1 MLLLAMDI
9 VLIYTTSVVCRKP
22 RLDSS
27 TLAHQA
33 GVDHTMMRPCLP
45 RYIPRRWFG
54 LLLLSS
60 ACSVLLLLYRL
71 IPSNVLHHE
80 GSGTYVYTL
89 QDDARSF
96 WGFHK
101 TTGSPGHNAESPIP
115 KSSHKCIHRVLNPS
129 DPSVM
134 EYHVKVGPIK
144 CPSDR
149 EDWVYVTNGS
159 IHILPR
165 AQKRHGKI
173 SCTYTPIVRDGDFAV
188 RRDPVPGVM
197 QDGQPLQA
205 DFFSISCKSESG
217 KNYENVHSAVARN
230 KAVQEH
236 LDRHA
241 AERKKTS
248 SQGLGLSVFMYGF
261 DSMSRMAWLRNLP
274 QTRDYLV
281 HTLGGVE
288 LEGYNIVGDG
298 TPAALLPILTGKMEE
313 ELPEARRG
321 FPGATPVD
329 GHPWVWK
336 DFSRHGYVT
345 AWAEDMVGVGTF
357 QYRMLG
363 FKEQPTDHNMRP
375 FYLAAEKEYSKNEKL
390 CLGSTPRHVNFM
402 RWFRNLFDTYR
413 NYPKFFFGFH
423 SELSHGG
430 NNDMQAQDEDVKSFL
445 EGLEES
451 GHLNSTLL
459 ILMSDHGARF
469 GHIRATAQGKL
480 EERMPYFSFRF
491 PPWFRRQHPDI
502 MRSLETNV
510 HRLTT
515 PFDVHETFL
524 EVLNYT
530 GSGQADIKHRGVSI
544 FKEISKDRTCVD
556 AEVTPHW
563 CACLDWENVSQS
575 DRLVVEAARAA
586 LATINELTQKQR
598 GKCVELAVSNITRG
612 SRYVCTE
619 EDSRAQDKILKYW
632 NQYNKNDFGRFDGM
646 SCRKGISYFQVS
658 FITQP
663 GGGHFEAICYH
674 DVTSGTFRINS
685 KEMSRINKYGSQ
697 PACIQGSLP
706 HLRPYCYCKEQS

>member
-1 MLLLAMDI
+1 
-9 VLIYTTSVVCRKP
+9 
-22 RLDSS
+22 
-27 TLAHQA
+27 
-33 GVDHTMMRPCLP
+33 MMRSCLP
-45 RYIPRRWFG
+45 RYIPRRWFV
-54 LLLLSS
+54 LLLISS
-60 ACSVLLLLYRL
+60 MLLLLYRL

-80 GSGTYVYTL
+80 GSGTYVHTL
-89 QDDARSF
+89 QDKARNF
-96 WGFHK
+96 WEFHK
-101 TTGSPGHNAESPIP
+101 TTGSTGHNAQSPIH
-115 KSSHKCIHRVLNPS
+115 KTSHKCIHRVLNPS

-134 EYHVKVGPIK
+134 EYHMKVGPIK

-149 EDWVYVTNGS
+149 EDWVYITKGS
-159 IHILPR
+159 IHISPR

-173 SCTYTPIVRDGDFAV
+173 NCTYKPIVRDGDFAV

-197 QDGQPLQA
+197 QDGQPLQT

-217 KNYENVHSAVARN
+217 KSYANVHSAVARN
-230 KAVQEH
+230 KAVQGR

-248 SQGLGLSVFMYGF
+248 SQGLGLSIFMLGF
-261 DSMSRMAWLRNLP
+261 DSMSRMSWLRNVP
-274 QTRDYLV
+274 QTRDYFV
-281 HTLGGVE
+281 HTLEGVE

-313 ELPEARRG
+313 ELPEARKG
-321 FPGATPVD
+321 FPGVTTVD
-329 GHPWVWK
+329 GHPWVWN

-345 AWAEDMVGVGTF
+345 AWAEDMPRGGTF

-363 FKEQPTDHNMRP
+363 FKEPPTDHYMRP
-375 FYLAAEKEYSKNEKL
+375 FYLAAEKENNKKL

-423 SELSHGG
+423 AELSHEG

-445 EGLEES
+445 QGLEES

-491 PPWFRRQHPDI
+491 PPWFRRLHPDI

-530 GSGQADIKHRGVSI
+530 GSGQTDIRHRGVSI
-544 FKEISKDRTCVD
+544 FKQIPKDRTCVD

-563 CACLDWENVSQS
+563 CACLDWETVSQS
-575 DRLVVEAARAA
+575 ASLVLDAARTA
-586 LATINELTQKQR
+586 LTTINELTQKQR
-598 GKCVELAVSNITRG
+598 EKCAELTVSNITRG
-612 SRYVCTE
+612 NRYVCTD

-632 NQYNKNDFGRFDGM
+632 NQYNKNDVDDRFDGM
-646 SCRKGISYFQVS
+646 SCRKGISYFQVA

-674 DVTSGTFRINS
+674 DVTSGTFRTNS
-685 KEMSRINKYGSQ
+685 KELSRINMYGSQ
-697 PACIQGSLP
+697 PACIQRALP
-706 HLRPYCYCKEQS
+706 HLRPYCYCKEQT